1 MTPTKINTSL
11 KKRTNI
17 FWNKSLFIDSF
28 LTIVI
33 IFIMLIIVKSP
44 KRYSEGTISGLKLFF
59 NSVLPGLFPFMLLTK
74 LLTELGIAFK
84 VSSKLGKIS
93 NKVFGTPGVSF
104 FAFFMSIISGYPIGA
119 KIISDLYEK
128 HLISSSDAKKM
139 SVFCTTS
146 GPIFIIGAVGTIML
160 NSYKAGIVLYLSH
173 IFSSIFL
180 GFFYNLLTRKKTS
193 TQTITTNRTF
203 LTNQKQDN
211 LLTYCLTQT
220 INNLFVVG
228 AYITTF
234 FLITELLEN
243 IGVISSLTFCIN
255 KILAILH
262 LPNTYTKGV
271 LFGLL
276 EITRGA
282 KELSLISSNAS
293 LVLISGLLSFSGLS
307 IIFQS
312 MAFLKTTQIKMHE
325 FVFFKFMHML
335 LSMIFCYIIL
345 IIA

>member
-11 KKRTNI
+11 KKQTNI